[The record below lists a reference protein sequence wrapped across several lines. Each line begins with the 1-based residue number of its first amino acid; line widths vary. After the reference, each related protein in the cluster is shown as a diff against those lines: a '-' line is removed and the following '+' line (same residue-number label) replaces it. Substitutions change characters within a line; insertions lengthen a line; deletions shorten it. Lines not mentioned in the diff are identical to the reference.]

1 MTLPGASFPPSPLQ
15 DSPVKIG
22 VVREIKVHENRV
34 ALTPAG
40 AERLIAAGNE
50 VWVETQAGVGSLI
63 PDENYVKAGA
73 KIAPSAADVW
83 KSCDLILKVK
93 EPLKQEW
100 PHIRKGQTLFTYF
113 HLAAD
118 LELTKAMLASGAHCF
133 AYETLEVGRTLPLLT
148 PMSEVAGRMAIQAG
162 AQWLERSRG
171 GSGILLGGVPGVD
184 RAKVLVLGG
193 GIVGTNAAR
202 MACGLGADV
211 TMMDVNLDRLRY
223 LDEVMPK
230 NCKLLYSTPMAI
242 RELLPWADLVVGAV
256 LIPGAAAPK
265 LIRREDLK
273 LMKKGSVIVDVAI
286 DQGGCIE
293 TARPTS
299 HAEPTYVI
307 DDVIHYCVANM
318 PGAVPRTS
326 TFALNNATLPYAVE
340 LAKLGAARAIRENT
354 PLRTA
359 ANVVAGM
366 LTYKG
371 VADSFQLTYTD
382 PIEAAAKIG

>member
-1 MTLPGASFPPSPLQ
+1 MAGLVTKTL
-15 DSPVKIG
+15 
-22 VVREIKVHENRV
+22 R
-34 ALTPAG
+34 
-40 AERLIAAGNE
+40 RLPFGE
-50 VWVETQAGVGSLI
+50 E
-63 PDENYVKAGA
+63 
-73 KIAPSAADVW
+73 
-83 KSCDLILKVK
+83 
-93 EPLKQEW
+93 
-100 PHIRKGQTLFTYF
+100 
-113 HLAAD
+113 
-118 LELTKAMLASGAHCF
+118 
-133 AYETLEVGRTLPLLT
+133 
-148 PMSEVAGRMAIQAG
+148 
-162 AQWLERSRG
+162 
-171 GSGILLGGVPGVD
+171 
-184 RAKVLVLGG
+184 
-193 GIVGTNAAR
+193 
-202 MACGLGADV
+202 
-211 TMMDVNLDRLRY
+211 
-223 LDEVMPK
+223 MPK
-230 NCKLLYSTPMAI
+230 LGELLLETTRPMAI